1 MAELGEKTLH
11 SQVIYRGK
19 ILNLRVDRVLL
30 PNGTEGLRE
39 VVEHAGAVAVVA
51 LTEEGEVVMV
61 RQYRYAVGRHLLEI
75 PAGKLEEGE
84 DPLQCAKRELAEETG
99 YTARRW
105 EPLLSF
111 YSTPG
116 FSSEKMHLFLA
127 RGLERGGQAPDED
140 EFLQVVKV
148 PLAEALGMLWRG
160 EICDAKSAAG
170 LLAASWL
177 LAREGRQEDH
187 PPLP

>member
-1 MAELGEKTLH
+1 MVTLAELGEKTLH
-11 SQVIYRGK
+11 SRVVYRGK

-30 PNGTEGLRE
+30 PSGAEGWRE

-61 RQYRYAVGRHLLEI
+61 RQYRYPVGKTLLEI

-84 DPLQCAKRELAEETG
+84 DPLQCAQRELAEETG
-99 YTARRW
+99 HTARRW

-111 YSTPG
+111 YSSPG
-116 FSSEKMHLFLA
+116 FCSEKMHLFLA
-127 RGLERGGQAPDED
+127 RELERAACSPDED
-140 EFLQVVKV
+140 EFLQVVRV
-148 PLAEALGMLWRG
+148 PLEEALGLLWGG

-170 LLAASWL
+170 LLAASWY
-177 LAREGRQEDH
+177 LAREGR
-187 PPLP
+187 